1 MRRKRAVIFPR
12 KYDLL
17 MDPYGSMYLNEGMY
31 EKALAFLE
39 DQVQEKGNI
48 FLPTIFDGND
58 FKNEMV
64 RLALGECFGRL

>member
-17 MDPYGSMYLNEGMY
+17 MDPYRSLYLNEGMY

>member
-12 KYDLL
+12 QYDLL
-17 MDPYGSMYLNEGMY
+17 MDPYGSLYLNEGMY

-64 RLALGECFGRL
+64 RLALGECCGRL